1 MVFLVTGSGATLSE
15 GVPDFYVHSQ
25 QIQSL
30 GKKDVRDDLLA
41 LAGKDSVIV
50 GTLGIKVKAGEYEK
64 PAIPDE
70 NLYTSV
76 LRKGEVVFYDVVPK

>member
-50 GTLGIKVKAGEYEK
+50 GTLGIKV
-64 PAIPDE
+64 
-70 NLYTSV
+70 
-76 LRKGEVVFYDVVPK
+76 